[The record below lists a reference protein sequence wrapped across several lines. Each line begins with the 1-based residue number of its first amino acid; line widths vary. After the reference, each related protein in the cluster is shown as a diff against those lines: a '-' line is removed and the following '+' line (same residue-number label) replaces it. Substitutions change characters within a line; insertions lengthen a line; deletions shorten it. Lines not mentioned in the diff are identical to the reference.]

1 MFKQA
6 STEPMSSFIF
16 QTTKQKIGDKS
27 HKAMT
32 MDKEQKVLRKSP
44 RLKVKDTKVKK
55 CGIVEEEKQL
65 YSRTLQQYLDMYKQ
79 SLSEESLEAIIKLS
93 EVAVEKKKKKKE
105 KKKIDKPKTQDTVK
119 EGIRH
124 EKK

>member
-16 QTTKQKIGDKS
+16 QTPKQKIGDKS

-32 MDKEQKVLRKSP
+32 MDKEQEVLRKSP

-79 SLSEESLEAIIKLS
+79 LLSEESLEAIIKLS
-93 EVAVEKKKKKKE
+93 EVTVEKKKKKKE
-105 KKKIDKPKTQDTVK
+105 KIDKPKTQYTVK